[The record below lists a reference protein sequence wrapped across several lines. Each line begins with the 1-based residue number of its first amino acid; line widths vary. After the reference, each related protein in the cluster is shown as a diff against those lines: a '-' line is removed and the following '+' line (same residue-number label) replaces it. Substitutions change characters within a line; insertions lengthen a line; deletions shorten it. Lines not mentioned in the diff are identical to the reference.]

1 MSSTLQP
8 EQNNSQ
14 FSITGYGDGFVEIN
28 RKKWY
33 QSCIVSTSSNPISWK
48 PTCINDVSESNL
60 SVIKTLNPEIL
71 ILGTGKTHNFLPPHL
86 ICFNINEDEEI
97 YGFLGVKNNKNTS
110 LNIECMS
117 TAAACRTFNIL
128 ASEDRKVVAAILITG
143 ENEL

>member
-14 FSITGYGDGFVEIN
+14 FSITGYGEDFIEIN
-28 RKKWY
+28 REKWY
-33 QSCIVSTSSNPISWK
+33 QSCIVSTSANPISWEPK
-48 PTCINDVSESNL
+48 CINDIKESNL
-60 SVIKTLNPEIL
+60 SNIRTFNPQIL
-71 ILGTGKTHNFLPPHL
+71 ILGTGKNHNFLPPHL
-86 ICFNINEDEEI
+86 ICFNLEEADKN
-97 YGFLGVKNNKNTS
+97 YGFLGVNNSKSTS

-143 ENEL
+143 EN

>member
-28 RKKWY
+28 REKW
-33 QSCIVSTSSNPISWK
+33 QESCIVSTSSNPISWE
-48 PTCINDVSESNL
+48 PACMNEVNETNL
-60 SVIKTLNPEIL
+60 SIIKTLKPEIL

-86 ICFNINEDEEI
+86 ICLNLNDEDEI
-97 YGFLGVKNNKNTS
+97 YGFLGVKNSKNTS

-128 ASEDRKVVAAILITG
+128 ASEDRKVVAAILITK
-143 ENEL
+143 ES